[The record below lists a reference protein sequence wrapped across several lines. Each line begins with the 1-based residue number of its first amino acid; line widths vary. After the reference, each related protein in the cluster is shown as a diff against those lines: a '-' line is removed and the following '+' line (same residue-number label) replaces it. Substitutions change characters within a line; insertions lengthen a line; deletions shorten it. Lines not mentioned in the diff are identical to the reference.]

1 MNGARRPLGQE
12 QRVAF
17 AHEFRAAR
25 AISLQD
31 AECFE
36 EHLFVVE
43 RLGSYLLKV
52 EGSLGKFQPVMEELA
67 RESPLAFQAE
77 RVCPQCHV
85 SFTVLY
91 EEVRVGRNHAMH
103 HGAVARNFAKHA
115 QELAL
120 IMEDASTSAGSKAR
134 EFMVRNPT
142 CAELWEPLSAI
153 RRTMLLNA
161 YSFLPFR
168 LGNGEWKLL
177 SDADVVAFTRGVAA
191 DRKRRLLLS
200 LDEALGEHLKVT
212 DAPICR
218 MEDPIDRVSKSMGNV
233 PWLVID
239 KGNRLL
245 GLITA
250 FDLL

>member
-1 MNGARRPLGQE
+1 MKESSRSVGQE

-31 AECFE
+31 AECFD

-52 EGSLGKFQPVMEELA
+52 EGSLGKFQTVMEEFA
-67 RESPLAFQAE
+67 KESPLAFDAE
-77 RVCPQCHV
+77 KVCPERHA
-85 SFTVLY
+85 SFAVLY
-91 EEVRVGRNHAMH
+91 EEVRVGRNQAMH
-103 HGAVARNFAKHA
+103 HGAVARNLAMHA

-120 IMEDASTSAGSKAR
+120 IMEDALMSSASKAR
-134 EFMVRNPT
+134 EFMVRSPV

-168 LGNGEWKLL
+168 SKNGEWKLL
-177 SDADVVAFTRGVAA
+177 SDAHLVAFTRGVAT

-200 LDEALGEHLKVT
+200 LEGALDEHLEVT
-212 DAPICR
+212 DAPICG
-218 MEDPIDRVSKSMGNV
+218 MEESIDRVSTSMGNV
-233 PWLVID
+233 PWLVVD
-239 KGNRLL
+239 NGGRLL

>member
-1 MNGARRPLGQE
+1 MKGVGRSLQQE

-17 AHEFRAAR
+17 AHQFRAAR
-25 AISLQD
+25 VISLQD

-43 RLGSYLLKV
+43 RLGSYLLRA
-52 EGSLGKFQPVMEELA
+52 EGSLGKFQTVMEELA
-67 RESPLAFQAE
+67 RESPLAFEAE
-77 RVCPQCHV
+77 RVCPECHV
-85 SFTVLY
+85 SFTALY
-91 EEVRVGRNHAMH
+91 EEVRVGRNDAMH
-103 HGAVARNFAKHA
+103 HGAVARNLAKHA

-120 IMEDASTSAGSKAR
+120 IMEDALMSGASKAR
-134 EFMVRNPT
+134 EFMIRNPI

-168 LGNGEWKLL
+168 SKNGEWKLL
-177 SDADVVAFTRGVAA
+177 SDADVVAFTRGAA
-191 DRKRRLLLS
+191 VDRKRRLLLR
-200 LDEALGEHLKVT
+200 LDEAFDEHLKIT
-212 DAPICR
+212 DAPTCDT
-218 MEDPIDRVSKSMGNV
+218 EDPIDRVSKSMGNV

-239 KGNRLL
+239 EGNRLL

>member
-1 MNGARRPLGQE
+1 MKGPRRSLGQE

-36 EHLFVVE
+36 EHLFVLE
-43 RLGSYLLKV
+43 RLGSYLLV
-52 EGSLGKFQPVMEELA
+52 ADGDLGKFQPAMENLA
-67 RESPLAFQAE
+67 KESPLAFEAE
-77 RVCPQCHV
+77 RACPERHV
-85 SFTVLY
+85 SFTTLY

-103 HGAVARNFAKHA
+103 HGAVARNLAKHA
-115 QELAL
+115 QELAV
-120 IMEDASTSAGSKAR
+120 IMEDALMRGASKAR
-134 EFMVRNPT
+134 EFMVRNPI

-168 LGNGEWKLL
+168 SKNGEWKLL
-177 SDADVVAFTRGVAA
+177 SDADVVAFTRGTAA
-191 DRKRRLLLS
+191 DRKRRLLLR
-200 LDEALGEHLKVT
+200 LDEALDEHLKVT
-212 DAPICR
+212 EAPTCD
-218 MEDPIDRVSKSMGNV
+218 MEEPIDRVSKSMGNV

-239 KGNRLL
+239 EGNRLL